1 MLGTHQQ
8 EQTSMVTGMFCFERG
23 RYLGL
28 RISWVWK
35 ATFSS
40 TILGLKNGAKKESK
54 KAVKRWLKGLGM
66 WFTEVYVDIAVLY
79 QKYGCVLIRDFVEAN
94 VVEEEKRPNC

>member
-1 MLGTHQQ
+1 MLGNHQQ
-8 EQTSMVTGMFCFERG
+8 EQPSMVTDMFYLGKG
-23 RYLGL
+23 RCLGL

-40 TILGLKNGAKKESK
+40 SILGLKNGAKKESK
-54 KAVKRWLKGLGM
+54 KAFKRWLKGLGM
-66 WFTEVYVDIAVLY
+66 WFTERYVDITGLY
-79 QKYGCVLIRDFVEAN
+79 PESVFVLIRNFVEAN

>member
-1 MLGTHQQ
+1 
-8 EQTSMVTGMFCFERG
+8 MVTGIFCLEKG
-23 RYLGL
+23 RCLGL

-40 TILGLKNGAKKESK
+40 PIFRLKNGAEKCPKKLSN
-54 KAVKRWLKGLGM
+54 RWLKGLGT
-66 WFTEVYVDIAVLY
+66 WFTEVYVDITGLY
-79 QKYGCVLIRDFVEAN
+79 PESVFVLIRDFVEMN

>member
-1 MLGTHQQ
+1 MLGKNQQ
-8 EQTSMVTGMFCFERG
+8 EQTSMVIGMFCLGKG
-23 RYLGL
+23 RCLGL

-40 TILGLKNGAKKESK
+40 PIFGLKNGAEKDPNNSSN
-54 KAVKRWLKGLGM
+54 RWLKGLGT
-66 WFTEVYVDIAVLY
+66 WFTERYVDITGLY
-79 QKYGCVLIRDFVEAN
+79 PESVFIVIRYFLEAN

>member
-1 MLGTHQQ
+1 
-8 EQTSMVTGMFCFERG
+8 MVTGMFCFEEG
-23 RYLGL
+23 RCLGL

-40 TILGLKNGAKKESK
+40 SIFGLKNGAEKCLKNLSS
-54 KAVKRWLKGLGM
+54 RWLKGLGM
-66 WFTEVYVDIAVLY
+66 WFTERYVDITGLY
-79 QKYGCVLIRDFVEAN
+79 PESVFVVIRYFVEAN

>member
-1 MLGTHQQ
+1 
-8 EQTSMVTGMFCFERG
+8 MVTGMFCFGKG
-23 RYLGL
+23 RCLGL

-40 TILGLKNGAKKESK
+40 LIFGLKNGAEKGSK
-54 KAVKRWLKGLGM
+54 NLSNRWLKGLGM

-79 QKYGCVLIRDFVEAN
+79 RKYGCVLIRNFVEAN

>member
-1 MLGTHQQ
+1 MLGKNQQ
-8 EQTSMVTGMFCFERG
+8 EQASMVIGMFCFEKG
-23 RYLGL
+23 RCLGL

-40 TILGLKNGAKKESK
+40 SIFGLKNGARKESK
-54 KAVKRWLKGLGM
+54 KAFKRWLKGLVT
-66 WFTEVYVDIAVLY
+66 WFTEVYVNITGLY
-79 QKYGCVLIRDFVEAN
+79 PESVFVVIRYFVEAN